1 VTFIDTSAIYAWTD
15 RGDPNHEEAKRRL
28 SSVLA
33 AGEPLLTH
41 NYVLVECGAL
51 LQKRLGLEIALSVLE
66 DARSFELEWVERG
79 THEEAVRRLRVKRR
93 RQVSLVDQV
102 SFLVMRSRGMD
113 TAFAFDQHF
122 EDEGFRIFVG

>member
-1 VTFIDTSAIYAWTD
+1 MTFIDTSAIYAWTD

-28 SSVLA
+28 SA
-33 AGEPLLTH
+33 ALQARESLLTH

-51 LQKRLGLEIALSVLE
+51 LQKRLGLEVAISVLE
-66 DARSFELEWVERG
+66 DARLFELEWVERG
-79 THEEAVRRLRVKRR
+79 THEEAVRRLKARRR

-102 SFLVMRSRGMD
+102 SFLVMRTRGID
-113 TAFAFDQHF
+113 TAFAFDRHF